1 MSLQHSPRAYG
12 RFPTNTRRPKLWKST
27 FTRRTLIAGT
37 AVAPAAAA
45 LAVPGVASDRAAIL
59 ARAEQVVELLR
70 SRYIC
75 EGWHLDEVRAVDFL
89 ESVRRLDFTGADNE
103 EITTIV
109 GWAAD
114 HGQSVDWIIRGDVAG
129 MICSAAAHPV
139 PVPPT
144 SYLFA

>member
-1 MSLQHSPRAYG
+1 MSLQHSRRAYA
-12 RFPTNTRRPKLWKST
+12 RFPTNTRRTKLWKST
-27 FTRRTLIAGT
+27 FTRRTLVAGT

-45 LAVPGVASDRAAIL
+45 LAVPGVADRAAIL

-89 ESVRRLDFTGADNE
+89 ESVRRLDFTGADHE
-103 EITTIV
+103 EMTTIV

-114 HGQSVDWIIRGDVAG
+114 HGQSVDWIIRG
-129 MICSAAAHPV
+129 I
-139 PVPPT
+139 
-144 SYLFA
+144 

>member
-1 MSLQHSPRAYG
+1 MS
-12 RFPTNTRRPKLWKST
+12 KST
-27 FTRRTLIAGT
+27 LTRRTLVAGT
-37 AVAPAAAA
+37 AAVPAAAA
-45 LAVPGVASDRAAIL
+45 LALPAAASDRAAIL

-103 EITTIV
+103 EMTTIV

-114 HGQSVDWIIRGDVAG
+114 HGQSVDWIIRG
-129 MICSAAAHPV
+129 I
-139 PVPPT
+139 
-144 SYLFA
+144 